1 MTVRGFF
8 SKRYKYRILTVLLAA
23 CILFAV
29 GCSFIN
35 PTVTTAPVEDDSP
48 DPPSSST
55 TTTEPDDTPDA
66 PDDSDSPVQVLTNEG
81 DLEVRPVYIPTDP
94 FTYRLFQYDDTH
106 YLCLTYDQTELA
118 GYKEYAYD
126 NLHVYIIDAKAGT
139 VVADC
144 AIEGSYYLSSVH
156 YTDNGCILYET
167 EEAAFHVVYENGTLT
182 VNKTEHPTYPVVSDC
197 PITSADGAYT
207 VYTTA
212 EDTIGAGTM
221 TVRYADGS
229 TKALL
234 RHKNAGDMVDGQ
246 TVGMGDVE
254 RYHPIGFLDNTRFVY
269 SIAGYEYYKGYG
281 VYDLQTG
288 ANTKHLQAMSVAAV
302 YDGKVYLTKQAGYE
316 TVSWWMCDPD
326 GLDMTMIASVNEED
340 GVFTL
345 SGDKYNYTYNFK
357 NGVWFFF
364 TEDDTI
370 TLYSHDFGQRL
381 AKLEYADSG
390 HLFGNM
396 QVHQNI
402 LTVVVPYVEEEPAQ
416 SPVRVLSNE
425 GNLNVHAVA
434 LPLPTEKSVYT
445 AFTYNDRYML
455 YLVYDLLKNADGEE
469 YCETVCLYAVDLLQG
484 EFVSRHPLHTQ
495 YLPDWISYTKDGCIL
510 SDRKYGSDPSVN
522 VAFSITEKN
531 GVFTV
536 QEVEIQGYPYM
547 AYRFVSPDG
556 QHVAYEMVENT
567 WIHRGGVEIEY
578 PDGSVK
584 RITENVPGDW
594 IEDDLST
601 DNPRF
606 YSPVGFMDDTHIVYN
621 ILYVGSNKGYGIY
634 DIVNY
639 VVTEVNTIY
648 SAISV
653 YNGALYVAEYVYI
666 PEEYRSARQAFWK
679 VAADGRKT
687 MVASFDADANAFTLP
702 ENAQIYF
709 DDSVWKLR
717 EGDAAED
724 SIKTVLY
731 SPDFDVQLAEIEA
744 PNGNVHVYDNS
755 VTVVMPYV
763 ETPIE

>member
-8 SKRYKYRILTVLLAA
+8 SKRYKYRILTALLAA
-23 CILFAV
+23 CILFTAV
-29 GCSFIN
+29 GCSFID
-35 PTVTTAPVEDDSP
+35 PKVTTAPVEDDSP

-66 PDDSDSPVQVLTNEG
+66 PDNSDSPVQVLFNEG
-81 DLEVRPVYIPTDP
+81 
-94 FTYRLFQYDDTH
+94 
-106 YLCLTYDQTELA
+106 
-118 GYKEYAYD
+118 K
-126 NLHVYIIDAKAGT
+126 
-139 VVADC
+139 
-144 AIEGSYYLSSVH
+144 
-156 YTDNGCILYET
+156 
-167 EEAAFHVVYENGTLT
+167 
-182 VNKTEHPTYPVVSDC
+182 
-197 PITSADGAYT
+197 
-207 VYTTA
+207 
-212 EDTIGAGTM
+212 
-221 TVRYADGS
+221 
-229 TKALL
+229 
-234 RHKNAGDMVDGQ
+234 
-246 TVGMGDVE
+246 
-254 RYHPIGFLDNTRFVY
+254 
-269 SIAGYEYYKGYG
+269 
-281 VYDLQTG
+281 
-288 ANTKHLQAMSVAAV
+288 
-302 YDGKVYLTKQAGYE
+302 
-316 TVSWWMCDPD
+316 
-326 GLDMTMIASVNEED
+326 
-340 GVFTL
+340 
-345 SGDKYNYTYNFK
+345 
-357 NGVWFFF
+357 
-364 TEDDTI
+364 
-370 TLYSHDFGQRL
+370 
-381 AKLEYADSG
+381 
-390 HLFGNM
+390 
-396 QVHQNI
+396 
-402 LTVVVPYVEEEPAQ
+402 
-416 SPVRVLSNE
+416 
-425 GNLNVHAVA
+425 LNVHAVS
-434 LPLPTEKSVYT
+434 LPLPTEKSVYA

-484 EFVSRHPLHTQ
+484 EIVSRHPLHTQ

-510 SDRKYGSDPSVN
+510 CDRKYGSDPSVN

-556 QHVAYEMVENT
+556 QHVAYELVENT

-634 DIVNY
+634 DIVND

-679 VAADGRKT
+679 VTADGRKT
-687 MVASFDADANAFTLP
+687 MVASFDADANVFTLP

-717 EGDAAED
+717 VGDAAGE

-731 SPDFDVQLAEIEA
+731 SPDFDAKLAEIET

-755 VTVVMPYV
+755 VTVVVPYL
-763 ETPIE
+763 ETPTEPGDITIHSLADWDALNFDGFFSTDGNCYELINGLVHFGGGADMSERYPEFQTVKIGAYTVRRDPEEKMLYFDFTVTESELENLQTGNYRTTVEPDYGPASDDAKMTVLAYNGAEKTAMDLPQRDAIRHLRLWFLAQRTWDVGEYGTYDVNAREFPDNYLAFYAEGRHALAEVNVWTKDLLGVILHEDDVYVKRHSNEDGTISLVPGYGGGSMIYDIVDVQIGEEADTITVQHYNEVNKLIPSVKVAYKIGHTGRIYGCELVEDSQYAPFGMLGETAYMYKDWKPMQ